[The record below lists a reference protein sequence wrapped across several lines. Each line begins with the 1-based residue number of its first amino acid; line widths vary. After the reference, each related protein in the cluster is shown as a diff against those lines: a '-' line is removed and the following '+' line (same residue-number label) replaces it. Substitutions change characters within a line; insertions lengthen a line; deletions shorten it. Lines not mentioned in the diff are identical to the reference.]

1 MGTHAHAR
9 AHASQDEDE
18 QITPERS
25 SRKSHGRPYRRHSD
39 ERDHTSTAV
48 DACATKR
55 QLFARAQPSAE
66 YLPRHTSVGING
78 QDAAGC
84 HPQYLRPQPQPQPQP
99 QACIRP
105 AKMPRI
111 FLPRIS
117 PASPPHLP
125 HTSPASPP
133 RLPRIYPM
141 ESPSHVYPP
150 SQAAC
155 ASFTKTLHNLQ
166 SDLEDLDAFLVSEQ
180 ISAKYHPQEAT
191 GRLPLT
197 VYDQGML
204 STGYH
209 PQKAG
214 YLFAT
219 SQLTMTPANLL
230 AHLRRATSSISSIS
244 VAASPAKPMAQARH
258 GIELGC
264 GGPEVRVM
272 GLIELGVD
280 QHLSL
285 DHIGTT
291 TPPRH
296 HLSCVRRAS
305 LTSTSTTWTSATLWP
320 SAHADR
326 SEAWPAGTSRSL
338 HNSSTA

>member
-1 MGTHAHAR
+1 
-9 AHASQDEDE
+9 
-18 QITPERS
+18 
-25 SRKSHGRPYRRHSD
+25 
-39 ERDHTSTAV
+39 
-48 DACATKR
+48 
-55 QLFARAQPSAE
+55 
-66 YLPRHTSVGING
+66 
-78 QDAAGC
+78 
-84 HPQYLRPQPQPQPQP
+84 
-99 QACIRP
+99 
-105 AKMPRI
+105 
-111 FLPRIS
+111 
-117 PASPPHLP
+117 
-125 HTSPASPP
+125 
-133 RLPRIYPM
+133 M

-191 GRLPLT
+191 GRPPQT
-197 VYDQGML
+197 VYDQEML

-296 HLSCVRRAS
+296 HLCAQGKFDLDLHHVDLRDVVAFGSRRPQRSMACRYVS
-305 LTSTSTTWTSATLWP
+305 LTTQ
-320 SAHADR
+320 
-326 SEAWPAGTSRSL
+326 
-338 HNSSTA
+338 